1 MTETSPD
8 DRGADDHDP
17 GIILPVLVRAAVAQ
31 DAPALAELMARA
43 FTDDPWTQGHA
54 HPDGDLEQRLREHYL
69 LLLSEHWIPAQTVD
83 VAEASTPAG
92 PAALGAAI
100 WESPDGAEE
109 PEGLGARA
117 GGILGLDPQV
127 EEADERRL
135 VQQRPEH
142 PYWHLSM
149 LTVSPAAQGRGVG
162 TSLLEHG
169 LQRAEGLPVALES
182 TTPGSR
188 RLYERWGF
196 ELVELI
202 TDAAGVRQAIMLR
215 APGTH

>member
-8 DRGADDHDP
+8 DRGDDRGP
-17 GIILPVLVRAAVAQ
+17 SSILPVLVRAAAAQ
-31 DAPALAELMARA
+31 DAPAVAELMARA
-43 FTDDPWTQGHA
+43 FTTDPWTQGHA

-69 LLLSEHWIPAQTVD
+69 LLLGEHWIPGQTVD

-92 PAALGAAI
+92 PVALGAAV
-100 WESPDGAEE
+100 WEGPGSTEA
-109 PEGLGARA
+109 PEGLDARA
-117 GGILGLDPQV
+117 GRILGLDPQV
-127 EEADERRL
+127 EEADHRRL
-135 VQQRPEH
+135 MQQRPQP

-149 LTVSPAAQGRGVG
+149 LTVSPAAQGQRVG
-162 TSLLEHG
+162 SSLLEHG
-169 LQRAEGLPVALES
+169 LRRAQGLPVVLEA

-202 TDAAGVRQAIMLR
+202 TDAAGVRQAVMRR
-215 APGTH
+215 ALASG